1 MALPVAFLIFP
12 VYGDSVSEIVAP
24 VTELTEEDRLAVL
37 KELGALDTDSDPR
50 FDRLAR
56 LAAALFA
63 APRAAVV
70 LVDRDR
76 LWHKASVGLPRR
88 EYDRAGTLAD
98 RMIERAE
105 TLASPDIGC
114 DPRFA
119 EFHDKLTQVDVRF
132 FACAPL
138 KTPEGAVIGLLS
150 VGDPEA
156 HPPATPVQL
165 AALADLA
172 DLAMDKVMNDA
183 RRLANERGQR
193 LDRQRRD
200 LALKAGGLGEFEW
213 DMACDRVVL
222 SEDMRSLT
230 GVKGLSLDADQ
241 GDAPFRFVHPEDRES
256 LKSGIEQSV
265 RETGRY
271 IAEYRIIR
279 PDNGEIR
286 WMMGAGALV
295 LDDSGGGRKLFG
307 VVQDISG
314 RKQVEEQRETLMAEL
329 DHRVKNVLAAV
340 QSLAAQSARRARS
353 LEEFLPAFSGRLQA
367 LAQAHQLLTETRWQ
381 GASLLSL
388 VSAELG
394 GLGRAQACWTGP
406 DLFLTPRAANALSL
420 ALHELATNAIKY
432 GALST
437 EGGRVR
443 VDWRTVQD
451 GGFELDWAETG
462 GPVVEPPTR
471 RGFGSVLLERV
482 TARELGGV
490 GQVVFAPEGL
500 RARLRADQGALTE
513 PAAGTPAAQT
523 PSERPLVQ
531 PPPDMSLQGPGV
543 EGLRLLLVEDSTLL
557 ALELESGLVEAGA
570 TVVGATGDPDEAL
583 SMAEADIDV
592 AVLDVNL
599 GGRLVTPVAER
610 LAQRGIPFVFAT
622 GYGEQGAPQG
632 FNAPVVRKP
641 YNIQQIIRAVADLVR
656 PASDDP
662 VSPQL

>member
-1 MALPVAFLIFP
+1 M
-12 VYGDSVSEIVAP
+12 SEIVAP

-37 KELGALDTDSDPR
+37 RGLGAMDTDSDPR
-50 FDRLAR
+50 LDRIAR
-56 LAAALFA
+56 LAAALFL
-63 APRAAVV
+63 APRASIV

-76 LWHKASVGLPRR
+76 LWRRASIGIPRQ
-88 EYDRAGTLAD
+88 EYARAGTLAD

-105 TLASPDIGC
+105 TLASPDITG

-119 EFHDKLTQVDVRF
+119 GFQDQLTQVDVRF

-138 KTPEGAVIGLLS
+138 KTTEGAVIGLLA

-156 HPPATPVQL
+156 HPPATQAQL
-165 AALADLA
+165 AALSDLA
-172 DLAMDKVMNDA
+172 DLAMDRLMNDA
-183 RRLANERGQR
+183 RRLANERGRQ

-200 LALKAGGLGEFEW
+200 LALEAGGLGEFEW
-213 DMACDRVVL
+213 DMARDRMDI

-241 GDAPFRFVHPEDRES
+241 GDAPFRFVHPEDREG
-256 LKSGIEQSV
+256 LKSSIEQSV
-265 RETGRY
+265 RENGRY
-271 IAEYRIIR
+271 HAEYRIIR

-286 WMMGAGALV
+286 WMMGAGTLV
-295 LDDSGGGRKLFG
+295 RDDCGAPRKLIG

-340 QSLAAQSARRARS
+340 QSLAAQSARRAQS
-353 LEEFLPAFSGRLQA
+353 LDDFLPAFSGRLQA

-381 GASLLSL
+381 GASLLSI
-388 VSAELG
+388 VSAELR
-394 GLGRAQACWTGP
+394 GLGRAQACWSGP

-432 GALST
+432 GALSA
-437 EGGRVR
+437 EAGRVR
-443 VDWRTVQD
+443 VDWRTTGD
-451 GGFELDWAETG
+451 GGFELDWVETG

-490 GQVVFAPEGL
+490 GRVDFAPEGV
-500 RARLRADQGALTE
+500 RAHLRADLGALTE
-513 PAAGTPAAQT
+513 PALDTTP
-523 PSERPLVQ
+523 PPERPGVQ
-531 PPPDMSLQGPGV
+531 SPHDLPPHGPGV

-570 TVVGATGDPDEAL
+570 VVVGATGDPDEAL

-610 LAQRGIPFVFAT
+610 LAERGIPFVFAT

-641 YNIQQIIRAVADLVR
+641 YNIQQIIRAVAELVR
-656 PASDDP
+656 GPSDDP
-662 VSPQL
+662 VRPQP